1 MENETILNQTALN
14 NLKILLNLKKDN
26 NIISHKTKLQI
37 QNEYVQIDNTL
48 ELEYAIFF
56 TFNQIFLSKF
66 NETINQEIL
75 IENVNSAINHIYE
88 NKQLN
93 DLMENDE
100 QFNEIIQF
108 IDSTYDIICENNKK
122 YNSTFCEKLIP
133 YLSDKLFSFYQFI
146 MNQSYTFYKKNYQ
159 IYDNN
164 DNNDLLNI
172 QKIKSAI
179 DIQKYYRRYKTI
191 KDIKK
196 SLHLN

>member
-1 MENETILNQTALN
+1 MENETILNQNALN

-75 IENVNSAINHIYE
+75 IEHVNTAIDNIYE

-93 DLMENDE
+93 DLMENDD
-100 QFNEIIQF
+100 QFHEIIRF
-108 IDSTYDIICENNKK
+108 IDSTYDIICENNRK
-122 YNSTFCEKLIP
+122 YHSTFCENLIP
-133 YLSDKLFSFYQFI
+133 YLSDKLFLFYQFI
-146 MNQSYTFYKKNYQ
+146 MNQSYTFYKSEKLSTRNK
-159 IYDNN
+159 I
-164 DNNDLLNI
+164 DLLNH
-172 QKIKSAI
+172 QKIQSAI

-191 KDIKK
+191 KDIKN

>member
-1 MENETILNQTALN
+1 MENETILNQKALN

-56 TFNQIFLSKF
+56 TFNQMFLSKF

-75 IENVNSAINHIYE
+75 IENVNSAIDHIYE

-122 YNSTFCEKLIP
+122 
-133 YLSDKLFSFYQFI
+133 
-146 MNQSYTFYKKNYQ
+146 
-159 IYDNN
+159 
-164 DNNDLLNI
+164 
-172 QKIKSAI
+172 
-179 DIQKYYRRYKTI
+179 
-191 KDIKK
+191 
-196 SLHLN
+196 